1 MTSVSQGLH
10 PSWKSSRDRPKINS
24 MEGQTE
30 SPAKASH
37 IPLTFLHPRPLVP
50 LAGTPAPTWAQLC
63 PGGRAGPPGGRWG
76 LAARGPWPQC
86 NDLASHQPGC

>member
-30 SPAKASH
+30 SPANDSFTHPPHLPASTSSGPIGWDPSTH
-37 IPLTFLHPRPLVP
+37 LGPAVPRWQGWSSWWEVG
-50 LAGTPAPTWAQLC
+50 AG
-63 PGGRAGPPGGRWG
+63 
-76 LAARGPWPQC
+76 
-86 NDLASHQPGC
+86 S